1 MKNHIKALHVY
12 RTYFPDPPGGLQE
25 AVRQIALST
34 ARNNVSSQIYT
45 LSPNPIPANLHRP
58 EGAVVRAK
66 SWAAPASCD
75 LGGYSSFTTFAKA
88 CKGSDI
94 VHYQFPWPF
103 ADVLHSVVRPIN
115 PALMTYQSDVVR
127 QRILGKL
134 YAPLMWR
141 MLKSMRFVVATSPAY
156 AQTSSV
162 LSHPSIRE
170 RVRVIPNGIDEETY
184 SKESDDSVF
193 QRINVSQG
201 EPYFLFIGVLRY
213 YKGLHTLVQAAN
225 QIGARIVI
233 AGSGPEE
240 KSLRS
245 LVEVCGAKNVVF
257 AGQVTDGEKNSLLK
271 ACRALVLPSHLR
283 SEAFGM
289 VLVEAAIFGR
299 PLISC
304 EIGTGTSFVNAHE
317 ETGFVVPPESPAEL
331 ANAMN
336 QILRDE
342 SLAEQLGIASRSRYE
357 RLFSGEVLGK
367 AYSELYR
374 EALGATA

>member
-1 MKNHIKALHVY
+1 MTSDIRALHVY
-12 RTYFPDPPGGLQE
+12 RTYFPDTPGGVQE
-25 AVRQIALST
+25 VARQVAIATLARGVR
-34 ARNNVSSQIYT
+34 SSVFA
-45 LSPNPIPANLHRP
+45 LSPNPVPPLINLP
-58 EGAVVRAK
+58 EGNVFREK

-75 LGGYSSFTTFAKA
+75 LGGISSFVSFSRA
-88 CKGSDI
+88 CTSSDI
-94 VHYQFPWPF
+94 LVYHFPWPF
-103 ADVLHSVVRPIN
+103 ADVLHSVVRPKI
-115 PALMTYQSDVVR
+115 PAVMIYHSDVVR
-127 QRILGKL
+127 QIMLGKI
-134 YAPLMWR
+134 YAPLMWK
-141 MLKSMRFVVATSPAY
+141 MLKSMRFIIATSPAY
-156 AQTSSV
+156 VETSSV
-162 LSHPSIRE
+162 LSHPEIRGK
-170 RVRVIPNGIDEETY
+170 VRVIPSGIDEGAC
-184 SKESDDSVF
+184 SKDFDDSVF
-193 QRINVSQG
+193 KRIGVSRG
-201 EPYFLFIGVLRY
+201 SSYFLFVGVLRY
-213 YKGLHTLVQAAN
+213 YKGLHTLIQAAN
-225 QIGARIVI
+225 QVDAQIII

-240 KSLRS
+240 RSLRS
-245 LVEVCGAKNVVF
+245 QAELCDAKNVVF

-342 SLAEQLGIASRSRYE
+342 SLAEQLGIASRSRYQ